1 MSEVK
6 FIVKAES
13 FVEMYANVL
22 GYVNAI
28 EMNVLHDAD
37 VSWAHKK
44 GEEQVEIF
52 IETIVHNEEGTKLHE
67 YIADYLDAI
76 LPDNISSNNI
86 GTVLQELENYMDECL
101 AIANKTVHENL
112 GLNGKLHCG
121 YHEADGS
128 FSVFYTI
135 DVKEA
140 MAYRRKEGVNV

>member
-22 GYVNAI
+22 CYVNAV

-37 VSWAHKK
+37 VSWAHGK
-44 GEEQVEIF
+44 GEKEVEIF
-52 IETIVHNEEGTKLHE
+52 IESLVYNEEGTKQYE

-76 LPDNISSNNI
+76 LPDDISSNNI
-86 GTVLQELENYMDECL
+86 GTILQELENYMDECL

-128 FSVFYTI
+128 FCAFYTI
-135 DVKEA
+135 DVAEA
-140 MAYRRKEGVNV
+140 MAYRRKEGVA